1 MMLAESSAREPLE
14 PQLSAVVSFHED
26 GARST
31 SSSASL
37 VRASSTRRRRRARSV
52 SPDAPP

>member
-37 VRASSTRRRRRARSV
+37 VRASSTRRRGARSV
-52 SPDAPP
+52 SPEAPP